1 MTDPTA
7 PEEEVVARPG
17 WKRDMTVFLGGQ
29 TVSMFGSMLVQYAI
43 VWHLTLVTQSGWVLT
58 AGILFGMV
66 PQAVV
71 SIFGGVFADRVNRRF
86 LIILSDG
93 SIAVTT
99 LILAVFMLSG
109 YQELWLIFLTLTI
122 RSMGAGFQQPAVA
135 AVIPQ
140 LAPPDQLM
148 RVNGIFQTIQSAIML
163 VAPAAAAAIYASMS
177 IVAIFFVDVVT
188 AVIGIGLLLLVTVP
202 TIRTAADS
210 KGYLHDLREGLRYAF
225 SHARIRW
232 VLAVLAL
239 VMILGAAPSY
249 LTPLLIVRSFDGEV
263 WLLTLN
269 ELAFSIGMLL
279 AGLLVAA
286 IGDRIK
292 RKALIIVAFTVVF
305 GIANLGLGL
314 APNVWVFYAF
324 MFVCGA
330 TVPFLST
337 PSTVI
342 LQERVEPEF
351 LGRVFGLVG
360 VVMSLAMPLGMV
372 ILGPLADVVSVESL
386 IITCGV
392 LTFVSIAIAA
402 IIPSGR
408 EALADP
414 R

>member
-1 MTDPTA
+1 MTESA
-7 PEEEVVARPG
+7 AEEAVAEARPG
-17 WKRDMTVFLGGQ
+17 WRRDVAIFLSGQ
-29 TVSMFGSMLVQYAI
+29 TISMFGSLLVQYAI
-43 VWHLTLVTQSGWVLT
+43 VWHLTLLTQSGWVLT
-58 AGILFGMV
+58 AAILFGMV

-71 SIFGGVFADRVNRRF
+71 SIFGGVFADRMNRRL
-86 LIILSDG
+86 LIIVSDG
-93 SIAVTT
+93 AIAVTT
-99 LILAVFMLSG
+99 LILAVLMMAG

-122 RSMGAGFQQPAVA
+122 RSVGAGFQQPAAA

-140 LAPPDQLM
+140 LTPADQLM
-148 RVNGIFQTIQSAIML
+148 RVNGIFQTIQSAMML

-188 AVIGIGLLLLVTVP
+188 AVIGIGLLLLIAIPTV
-202 TIRTAADS
+202 RSAAGGA
-210 KGYLHDLREGLRYAF
+210 GYLHDLKEGLRYSF

-249 LTPLLIVRSFDGEV
+249 LTPLLIVRSFGEEV
-263 WLLTLN
+263 WLLTVN

-279 AGLLVAA
+279 AGLAVAA
-286 IGDRIK
+286 LGDRIR
-292 RKALIIVAFTVVF
+292 RKALVIVVFTVVF

-314 APNVWVFYAF
+314 SPDVWIFFAF

-330 TVPFLST
+330 SVPFLST

-342 LQERVEPEF
+342 LQERVEPEY

-360 VVMSLAMPLGMV
+360 VVMALAMPLGMV

-392 LTFVSIAIAA
+392 LTFIAIAIA
-402 IIPSGR
+402 SIVPSGR
-408 EALADP
+408 QALADP